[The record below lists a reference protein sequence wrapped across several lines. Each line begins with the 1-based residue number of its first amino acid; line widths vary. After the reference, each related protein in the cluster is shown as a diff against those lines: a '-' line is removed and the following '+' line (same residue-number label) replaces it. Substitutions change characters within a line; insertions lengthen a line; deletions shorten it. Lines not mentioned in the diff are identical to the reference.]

1 MKIVP
6 FTIVV
11 ALLGNLAVAQQSKS
25 QSMSD
30 IFQLMDGTDAGD
42 TSTKSVGVEDVAN
55 QKKSSE
61 ENGPVNTT
69 AQPSLERSEILEQ
82 ATNYVIEEMQRPQRM
97 HFFEDNNSAADA
109 HLDEVHDAWD
119 TQMVLRTFM
128 LTDRAYQKLNIEN
141 KTYALDGNALFP
153 QVTFS
158 GGSSII
164 YQSDTSTL
172 FVRNHSKQLDRLGVM
187 LDTMGVLKKSADF
200 DGQVVIETKFV
211 EVSDGLLEQLGFQW
225 NFEDGSSFEIF
236 GEDELIINDDIGSGP
251 DELVVES
258 VDIVQGPFGDI
269 LSSTTNFTASSA
281 AEYGLFADGLRGGP
295 ASPQLPFNRT
305 VDLGD
310 GGVVASGPWAAL
322 RIADG
327 FNDAPSTG
335 TFQIQKNNPIDI
347 MMSALDQN
355 SGANVLSAPRIVTR
369 NGEEALLRVGEL
381 HYFPEV
387 YEGDATQGTFLN
399 ISYEDFEE
407 TLLGIEMVVIPKIEG
422 NQITLQINPSIRE
435 LAGWQS
441 YQLAPENSVYNTRQ
455 LTRSEPYIHEAVQ
468 AQLPIFK
475 LRQIET
481 EVTMNNGS
489 TIAMG
494 GLISERVLS
503 YNDKVPFL
511 GDLPFAGRLF
521 RNEGER
527 NIKRNL
533 LIFVTATIVEPN
545 GQVHVSKSFQ

>member
-1 MKIVP
+1 MKIIP
-6 FTIVV
+6 FIIAV
-11 ALLGNLAVAQQSKS
+11 ALLGGLTSAQQPNTR
-25 QSMSD
+25 SMSD
-30 IFQLMDGTDAGD
+30 IFQLMDGTDTQQAP
-42 TSTKSVGVEDVAN
+42 TKSMDVQDISN
-55 QKKSSE
+55 QKASAEETLDASESTQQSSKIDE
-61 ENGPVNTT
+61 V
-69 AQPSLERSEILEQ
+69 LEQ
-82 ATNYVIEEMQRPQRM
+82 TGNYVTEEMQRPQRM
-97 HFFEDNNSAADA
+97 HFFEENNPAAEA
-109 HLDEVHDAWD
+109 YLKEVHDAWD

-128 LTDRAYQKLNIEN
+128 LTDRAYQKLKIEN
-141 KTYALDGNALFP
+141 KTYALEGNALFS
-153 QVTFS
+153 QVTFPE
-158 GGSSII
+158 GSSII
-164 YQSDTSTL
+164 YQADTSTL

-211 EVSDGLLEQLGFQW
+211 EVSDGLLEELGFQW

-236 GEDELIINDDIGSGP
+236 GEDELIVDDDIGSGS
-251 DELVVES
+251 DEFVVES
-258 VDIVQGPFGDI
+258 VDNVQNQFGEI
-269 LSSTTNFTASSA
+269 ISSTTNYVAGTVE
-281 AEYGLFADGLRGGP
+281 EYGLFADGLRGGP
-295 ASPQLPFNRT
+295 ANPQLPFDRT
-305 VDLGD
+305 IDLGD
-310 GGVVASGPWAAL
+310 GGVRASGPWAAL

-327 FNDAPSTG
+327 FNNTPSTG

-347 MMSALDQN
+347 MVSALDQN

-369 NGEEALLRVGEL
+369 SGEEALLRVGEL

-387 YEGDATQGTFLN
+387 YEGDASQGTILN

-441 YQLAPENSVYNTRQ
+441 YQLAPANAIYNSRQ
-455 LTRSEPYIHEAVQ
+455 MSRSRPYIAPAIQ

>member
-1 MKIVP
+1 MKIIP
-6 FTIVV
+6 FTITL
-11 ALLGNLAVAQQSKS
+11 ALLSGLASAQQSKT
-25 QSMSD
+25 QSMTD
-30 IFQLMDGTDAGD
+30 IFQLMDGTDTG
-42 TSTKSVGVEDVAN
+42 
-55 QKKSSE
+55 QIQIKSSDLQDVSNPKITPE
-61 ENGPVNTT
+61 EP
-69 AQPSLERSEILEQ
+69 LEASESSQQSSKIGEVAEQ
-82 ATNYVIEEMQRPQRM
+82 IGNYVVEEIRRPKRI
-97 HFFEDNNSAADA
+97 HLFEDNNAAA
-109 HLDEVHDAWD
+109 EAYLKEVDEVRD
-119 TQMVLRTFM
+119 TKMILRTYM
-128 LTDRAYQKLNIEN
+128 LTDHAYQKLKIEN
-141 KTYALDGNALFP
+141 KTYALEGNELFS
-153 QVTFS
+153 QVPFPD
-158 GGSSII
+158 GSSII

-172 FVRNHSKQLDRLGVM
+172 FVRNHPKHLARLGVM
-187 LDTMGVLKKSADF
+187 LDTMGVLKKSTDF
-200 DGQVVIETKFV
+200 DGQVVIEAKFV
-211 EVSDGLLEQLGFQW
+211 EVSDGLLEELGFQW
-225 NFEDGSSFEIF
+225 NFTDGLQFEIL
-236 GEDELIINDDIGSGP
+236 GEDELIVDDDIGSGSNEGVIDRVVVGGAP
-251 DELVVES
+251 DFNL
-258 VDIVQGPFGDI
+258 
-269 LSSTTNFTASSA
+269 TTNYVPSSLV
-281 AEYGLFADGLRGGP
+281 EYGLFSAGLRGGP
-295 ASPQLPFNRT
+295 ANPQLPFGKT
-305 VDLGD
+305 IDLGD

-322 RIADG
+322 RMADG
-327 FNDAPSTG
+327 FSNTPSTG
-335 TFQIQKNNPIDI
+335 SFRIQKNNPIDI
-347 MMSALDQN
+347 MVSALGQN

-369 NGEEALLRVGEL
+369 SGEEALLRVGEL

-387 YEGDATQGTFLN
+387 YEGNASQGTFIN

-422 NQITLQINPSIRE
+422 DQITLQINPSIRE
-435 LAGWQS
+435 LAGWQT
-441 YQLAPENSVYNTRQ
+441 YQLAPANSIYNTRQ